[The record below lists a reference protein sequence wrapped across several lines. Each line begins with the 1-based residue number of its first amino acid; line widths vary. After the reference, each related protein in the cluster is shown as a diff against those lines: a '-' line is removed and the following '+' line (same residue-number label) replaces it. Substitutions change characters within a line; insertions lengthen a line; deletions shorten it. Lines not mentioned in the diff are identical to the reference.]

1 MEPSQTVQV
10 YIISDGTGI
19 TAERVIRAALVQ
31 FDRVD
36 SNFLRFPYIK
46 TVEQL
51 ENILD
56 KSGEANTIVIYSL
69 VSEELRRWIERS
81 KRSKGIY
88 TIDLLG
94 PLLKQLQHRWN
105 MLPVFRPGLLKGLGD
120 ETYRLA
126 ESIDY
131 TLKHDD
137 GQNIETLA
145 EAEIVIL
152 GVSRS
157 SKTPTSL
164 YLSCN
169 HNLKVANI
177 PIVPDFA
184 LPPEVFS
191 VRARKIGFTI
201 APEKLAIIRQKRMRY
216 AGQGQYGDM
225 RAIRSEVLYSH
236 RIFRTVAG
244 LRVIDVTN
252 RSIEEIADEII

>member
-1 MEPSQTVQV
+1 MDQTQTVHV

-36 SNFLRFPYIK
+36 PNFMRFPYIQ

-51 ENILD
+51 EEVLD
-56 KSGEANTIVIYSL
+56 QSVASNSIVIYSL
-69 VSEELRRWIERS
+69 VSEALRLFI
-81 KRSKGIY
+81 KRSKHHKSIY

-105 MLPVFRPGLLKGLGD
+105 MLPVFRPGLLKGLGE

-145 EAEIVIL
+145 DAELVIL
-152 GVSRS
+152 GVSRT

-164 YLSCN
+164 YISCN
-169 HNLKVANI
+169 NNLKVANI
-177 PIVPDFA
+177 PIIPDFA
-184 LPPEVFS
+184 LPRELFTVK
-191 VRARKIGFTI
+191 ARKIGFTI

-216 AGQGQYGDM
+216 AGQGEYGDM

-236 RIFRTVAG
+236 RIFRTIPG
-244 LRVIDVTN
+244 LRVIEVTN
-252 RSIEEIADEII
+252 RSIEEIADQII